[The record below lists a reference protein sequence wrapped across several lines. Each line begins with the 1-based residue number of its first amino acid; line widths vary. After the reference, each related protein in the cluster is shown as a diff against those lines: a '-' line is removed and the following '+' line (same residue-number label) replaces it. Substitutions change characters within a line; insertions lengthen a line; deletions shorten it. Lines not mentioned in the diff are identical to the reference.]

1 MNRKIFT
8 MIHLLG
14 EHFGFTRTVVRLV
27 DNTRQNVEYSNKI
40 GKIITKI
47 HSTFKFNKVY
57 LYLAFNLLLTVQH
70 SKSNI
75 SFNHMK
81 Y

>member
-14 EHFGFTRTVVRLV
+14 EHFDFTRTVVRLV
-27 DNTRQNVEYSNKI
+27 DNTRQNVEYSHQI

-47 HSTFKFNKVY
+47 HSTFVY
-57 LYLAFNLLLTVQH
+57 LYLTFNLLLTVQY
-70 SKSNI
+70 SKGNI
-75 SFNHMK
+75 SFNHIK
-81 Y
+81 C